1 MASVILKEINSH
13 TYKNERW
20 HFFIVEEELLIGKY
34 QEHFYLMFRDSTDVS
49 PMIIQSEINYIK
61 HVHKIEL
68 LGLALIDND
77 LFYQIL
83 EDVSLENAKR
93 RDLNSSSI
101 QQELE
106 ALLLNAVNR
115 GRVIFTLPEVM
126 SWQKLS

>member
-1 MASVILKEINSH
+1 
-13 TYKNERW
+13 
-20 HFFIVEEELLIGKY
+20 
-34 QEHFYLMFRDSTDVS
+34 MFRDSTDVS

-68 LGLALIDND
+68 TGLALIDND

-115 GRVIFTLPEVM
+115 GRVIFTLPEVT